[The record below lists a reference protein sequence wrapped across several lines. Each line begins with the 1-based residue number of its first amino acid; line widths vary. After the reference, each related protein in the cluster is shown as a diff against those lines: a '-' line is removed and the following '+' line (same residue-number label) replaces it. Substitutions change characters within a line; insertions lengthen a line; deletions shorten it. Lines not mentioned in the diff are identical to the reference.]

1 MVNVLVRALPEE
13 THVELK
19 ARAKKNARSV
29 NAEIRSVLVGSARPA
44 ASGGLGTEFAKW
56 KEKHLGEYDD
66 SDFDIL
72 FARDK
77 TPARYPDFSGPEYDW
92 PESE

>member
-1 MVNVLVRALPEE
+1 MANVLVRDLPEA

-29 NAEIRSVLVGSARPA
+29 NAEIRAVLVESARPA
-44 ASGGLGTEFAKW
+44 STGGLGTDFAKW
-56 KEKHLGEYDD
+56 KEKHLAEYDD
-66 SDFDIL
+66 SDFDVL

-77 TPARYPDFSGPEYDW
+77 TPARFPDFSGPEFDLA
-92 PESE
+92 ESE

>member
-1 MVNVLVRALPEE
+1 MANVLVRDLPDD

-29 NAEIRSVLVGSARPA
+29 NAEILALLVESARPA
-44 ASGGLGTEFAKW
+44 ATGGLGTEFAKW
-56 KEKHLGEYDD
+56 KKEHLGEYDD
-66 SDFDIL
+66 SDFDVL

-77 TPARYPDFSGPEYDW
+77 TPAGFPDFSGPEYDR
-92 PESE
+92 PESK